1 VFHVFGTVRDS
12 DHLEPRFPVYAWYM
26 HGIYQA
32 YVVLNDIH
40 GYTWYILGY
49 TMYIQQSGYTW
60 YILGYTMYIHQ
71 VYPWYIHGYTW
82 YIIGCIYMVYTWYIV
97 VYPWIFLEF

>member
-1 VFHVFGTVRDS
+1 
-12 DHLEPRFPVYAWYM
+12 
-26 HGIYQA
+26 
-32 YVVLNDIH
+32 
-40 GYTWYILGY
+40 
-49 TMYIQQSGYTW
+49 MYIQQSGYTW